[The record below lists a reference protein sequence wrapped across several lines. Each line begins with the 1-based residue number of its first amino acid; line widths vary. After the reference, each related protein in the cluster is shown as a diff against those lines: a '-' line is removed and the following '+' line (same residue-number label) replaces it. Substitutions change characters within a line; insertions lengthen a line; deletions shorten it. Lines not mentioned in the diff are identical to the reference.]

1 AVSLVPDERV
11 DEEGEEFPP
20 KVKVPKQVLRENERL
35 ELENKH
41 LREQLDEHKEY
52 INKLKDQ
59 IENDDVE
66 HVMLGNVDSEY
77 R

>member
-1 AVSLVPDERV
+1 SLVPDGRV
-11 DEEGEEFPP
+11 DDDGDEFPP
-20 KVKVPKQVLRENERL
+20 KTKVPKQMIREHERL